1 MPALSAADLA
11 ILNGY
16 QYPGG
21 VNAAAVI
28 NNIQAGSGTTTSY
41 RHNGFMVYHRTFA
54 GRVTFFYSYDNA
66 VPGAAVNAFLLG
78 IGYHHSGN
86 NVYRLERGYVYG
98 GRTSLSVNIGGT
110 VTEWSSNL

>member
-54 GRVTFFYSYDNA
+54 GRVTFFILMTMLFQAQQSMPFYW
-66 VPGAAVNAFLLG
+66 V
-78 IGYHHSGN
+78 
-86 NVYRLERGYVYG
+86 
-98 GRTSLSVNIGGT
+98 
-110 VTEWSSNL
+110 

>member
-41 RHNGFMVYHRTFA
+41 RHNGFMVYHRTLQA
-54 GRVTFFYSYDNA
+54 G
-66 VPGAAVNAFLLG
+66 
-78 IGYHHSGN
+78 
-86 NVYRLERGYVYG
+86 
-98 GRTSLSVNIGGT
+98 
-110 VTEWSSNL
+110 